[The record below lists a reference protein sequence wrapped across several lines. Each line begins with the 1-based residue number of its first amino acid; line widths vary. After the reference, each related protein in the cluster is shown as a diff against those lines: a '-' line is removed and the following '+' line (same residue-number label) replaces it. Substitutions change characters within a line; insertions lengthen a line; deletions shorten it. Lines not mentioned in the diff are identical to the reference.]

1 MKNFITSAFVL
12 IALVSAGQSTGNA
25 TYAQDSGN
33 ANYGGNRYQA
43 PQQNTFPVTTSTQE
57 EMTITI
63 RGIYNEKATAKIAT
77 FSILQVGKTAEET
90 TALMDERIAK
100 VFADLQMFDKSV
112 EVVTDMI
119 SFVPMYAYEVEKK
132 IFNPKTYN
140 EKPTGFELKKNLII
154 KFHNTN
160 DMDKV
165 LAACAK
171 QEIYDLAKVDYVTA
185 NYDQIHDL
193 MMSKAIE
200 EFKQKLTN
208 YSMIMNTDLSRK
220 EKIIQEG
227 YNVTYPMESYR
238 AYQAIAAANVNAG
251 SKEIVN
257 TITKNTTQ
265 YYDRVPLK
273 QHTFI
278 VGADIAEPTIQVFY
292 EMTVRI
298 KLREDQLPK
307 NTIIRNNKYYII
319 TPAGDVKPL
328 SI

>member
-1 MKNFITSAFVL
+1 MKRIFITTVFL
-12 IALVSAGQSTGNA
+12 LGA
-25 TYAQDSGN
+25 TILSAQDSGN
-33 ANYGGNRYQA
+33 VNYNGNRYQA
-43 PQQNTFPVTTSTQE
+43 PQQSTFPVTTSSQD

-90 TALMDERIAK
+90 TGLMDERIAR
-100 VFADLQMFDKSV
+100 VIAEIQLFDKSV
-112 EVVTDMI
+112 EVVSDMI
-119 SFVPMYAYEVEKK
+119 SFVPTYAYEVEKK

-154 KFHNTN
+154 KFRNTN

-165 LAACAK
+165 LVACAK
-171 QEIYDLAKVDYVTA
+171 QEIFDLAKVDYVTT
-185 NYDQIHDL
+185 NYDQIHDI
-193 MMSKAIE
+193 MMNKAIE

-208 YSMIMNTDLSRK
+208 YSMIMNTDLARK

-227 YNVTYPMESYR
+227 FNVTYPVESYR
-238 AYQAIAAANVNAG
+238 SYQAFSAANVNAG

-257 TITKNTTQ
+257 TIVKNTTQ
-265 YYDRVPLK
+265 FYDRVPLK

-278 VGADIAEPTIQVFY
+278 VNADITEPTIQVFY
-292 EMTVRI
+292 DMTVRI

-307 NTIIRNNKYYII
+307 NTIIKNNKYFVI
-319 TPAGDVKPL
+319 TAAGDIKPL
-328 SI
+328 NI

>member
-1 MKNFITSAFVL
+1 MTLS
-12 IALVSAGQSTGNA
+12 
-25 TYAQDSGN
+25 AQDSGN

-43 PQQNTFPVTTSTQE
+43 PQQNTFPVTTSNQD

-77 FSILQVGKTAEET
+77 FSILQVGETAEET
-90 TALMDERIAK
+90 TSLMDERIAK
-100 VFADLQMFDKSV
+100 VTADLQMFDKTV

-119 SFVPMYAYEVEKK
+119 SFVPTYAYEAEKK

-154 KFHNTN
+154 KFRSSN

-165 LAACAK
+165 LSACAR
-171 QEIYDLAKVDYVTA
+171 QEIYDLAKVDYVTT
-185 NYDQIHDL
+185 NYDQIHDI
-193 MMSKAIE
+193 MMNRAIE

-208 YSMIMNTDLSRK
+208 YSMIMNTDLSKK

-238 AYQAIAAANVNAG
+238 SYQAYSSASVNAKQ
-251 SKEIVN
+251 KEVVN

-265 YYDRVPLK
+265 YYDKVPLK

-278 VGADIAEPTIQVFY
+278 IGADITEPTIQVFY

-298 KLREDQLPK
+298 KLKEDQLPK

-319 TPAGDVKPL
+319 TTAGDVKPL
-328 SI
+328 NI